1 MNKEKE
7 KYSNYSKKQ
16 SRNIAL
22 ANAVT
27 FLIVIGLAFYLV
39 NSIKFSI
46 DEEARINEA
55 EDKIIEKLKMIRSAQ
70 IAFQKVNGEYANEW
84 DTLLNFIENGNLY
97 IVDRREETVL
107 LDYGAEETTVYID
120 TVGNP
125 ISVIDSIF
133 SSITNFNPKKLIY
146 VPGYDDVKFEI
157 WASKIEKGGVQV
169 DVVEVRN
176 PKPFNPNRK
185 ESNEANI
192 NKPLRFGSRTSI
204 TTAGNWE

>member
-1 MNKEKE
+1 MKNL
-7 KYSNYSKKQ
+7 KYYTYGTLL
-16 SRNIAL
+16 L
-22 ANAVT
+22 AA
-27 FLIVIGLAFYLV
+27 GLAFYLV

-55 EDKIIEKLKMIRSAQ
+55 EAKVIEKLKMIRSAQ
-70 IAFQKVNGEYANEW
+70 IAFQSVNGQFASEW
-84 DTLLNFIENGNLY
+84 DTLLNFIDSGNIFL
-97 IVDRREETVL
+97 IQRREETVL
-107 LDYGAEETTVYID
+107 LDYGAEETTLYLD
-120 TVGNP
+120 TLGS
-125 ISVIDSIF
+125 ISVVDSLF
-133 SSITNFNPKKLIY
+133 SSYPNFNASELIN

-176 PKPFNPNRK
+176 PKPFDPDRK
-185 ESNEANI
+185 EANEANI